1 MQWWKDFFVGVGF
14 VLAVMIGIMIF
25 MIIPIISILYG
36 HPLWGG
42 VFAILSILAFVGVL
56 NAQEQKQNRKRQ
68 QKEK

>member
-1 MQWWKDFFVGVGF
+1 MQWWKDFFVGIGF

-42 VFAILSILAFVGVL
+42 VSLSFPYWHSSAC
-56 NAQEQKQNRKRQ
+56 
-68 QKEK
+68 